1 MGYTP
6 GKTAT
11 ISTTVYQ
18 LWRTGDD
25 ALAFRWVLVNV
36 AISAVVLL
44 AVNLL
49 ERKHPD
55 GSKRRRRVGYLF
67 QQYVLFPNMTV
78 QQNIRCG
85 IRTRGAERERLV
97 REQMHRFRLEG
108 LEKAYPAQLSGGQQ
122 QRVAL
127 ARILTGEPKAI
138 LLDEPFSALDS
149 YLKWSLEAELTQML
163 AAFSGPLVW
172 VSYDLGECW
181 RNCRTVC
188 VLEQGR
194 TGPRCC
200 CSRRVQQRMHRCC
213 APAWGRI
220 KLCGWG
226 KP

>member
-1 MGYTP
+1 MSDEYTAHLVAIAKRALRSP
-6 GKTAT
+6 TYQPVVCGLLRSDYMIDGATNQLLQIELNT
-11 ISTTVYQ
+11 ISCS
-18 LWRTGDD
+18 
-25 ALAFRWVLVNV
+25 F
-36 AISAVVLL
+36 S
-44 AVNLL
+44 
-49 ERKHPD
+49 
-55 GSKRRRRVGYLF
+55 
-67 QQYVLFPNMTV
+67 
-78 QQNIRCG
+78 
-85 IRTRGAERERLV
+85 
-97 REQMHRFRLEG
+97 G
-108 LEKAYPAQLSGGQQ
+108 LEEKLTSMPHQLSGGQQ

-127 ARILTGEPKAI
+127 ARILAGEPKAI

-172 VSYDLGECW
+172 VSHDLGECW

-200 CSRRVQQRMHRCC
+200 CSQRVQQRMHRCC